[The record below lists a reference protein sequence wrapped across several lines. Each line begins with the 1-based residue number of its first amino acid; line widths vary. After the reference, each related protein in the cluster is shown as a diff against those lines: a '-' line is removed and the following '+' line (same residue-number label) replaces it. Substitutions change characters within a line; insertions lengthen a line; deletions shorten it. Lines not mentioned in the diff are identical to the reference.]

1 MHQPNQFS
9 NYIRTI
15 LKIPNC
21 NLITLLNLGNTL
33 DLSFSSVVIVPNRM
47 KPEIRRIK
55 CGFVKHTGTRNA
67 IFIIRIIL
75 ERAKKKMQKYV
86 HLCFRDYAKAFNKI

>member
-33 DLSFSSVVIVPNRM
+33 DLSVSSVVIVPNRM

-75 ERAKKKMQKYV
+75 ERAKKKNAEVCALMFQRLRKSV
-86 HLCFRDYAKAFNKI
+86 